1 MPKILVVDDE
11 PELLQALCV
20 RLTAEGFAC
29 EIASNGRE
37 ALERIEAQLP
47 DLVILDLIMP
57 EISGY
62 EVCRQLQDDPRTA
75 HLPVIVLTA
84 VPQRAIIQTAELG
97 AATILHKPFDT
108 AILLAT
114 VRHLLKLPS
123 SPGGVS
129 NG

>member
-1 MPKILVVDDE
+1 MPKVLVVDDE

-29 EIASNGRE
+29 ETASNGQE
-37 ALERIEAQLP
+37 ALERIKAQRP
-47 DLVILDLIMP
+47 DLIILDLIMP
-57 EISGY
+57 EVSGY
-62 EVCRQLQDDPRTA
+62 VVCRQLQDDPQTA

>member
-1 MPKILVVDDE
+1 MPRILVVDDE
-11 PELLQALCV
+11 PELLKALCV
-20 RLTAEGFAC
+20 RLTAEGFTC
-29 EIASNGRE
+29 ETASNGRE

-47 DLVILDLIMP
+47 DLMILDLIMP
-57 EISGY
+57 EVTGY
-62 EVCRQLQDDPRTA
+62 EVCRQLLDDPRTA
-75 HLPVIVLTA
+75 GLPILVLTA
-84 VPQRAIIQTAELG
+84 VPQRAILQTAELG

-123 SPGGVS
+123 HGGVS

>member
-1 MPKILVVDDE
+1 
-11 PELLQALCV
+11 
-20 RLTAEGFAC
+20 
-29 EIASNGRE
+29 
-37 ALERIEAQLP
+37 
-47 DLVILDLIMP
+47 MP
-57 EISGY
+57 EVTGY

-75 HLPVIVLTA
+75 ALPILVLTA
-84 VPQRAIIQTAELG
+84 VPQRAIIQTSELG

-114 VRHLLKLPS
+114 VRHLLQLP